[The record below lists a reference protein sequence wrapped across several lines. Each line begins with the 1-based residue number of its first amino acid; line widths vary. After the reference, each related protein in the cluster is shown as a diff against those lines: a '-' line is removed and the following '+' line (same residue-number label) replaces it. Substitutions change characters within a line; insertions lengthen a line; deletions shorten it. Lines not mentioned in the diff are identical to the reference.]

1 MRFSALFRLP
11 ALAACL
17 ALGWPLSPG
26 LAQAQTSPPGRG
38 GAEAETSEPLGIE
51 EIVVTAR
58 KREESLQ
65 DVPISISAFPGS
77 ELETYQVDNIVD
89 LETLVPNVTLTES
102 GGLTT
107 GSLLVFIRG
116 IGSDPGFAQG
126 VGIYTDD
133 VYLNLQ
139 AGALLEVLDVERIEV
154 LKGPQGHLYGRNT
167 LGGAIRYITRKPGDE
182 LRVRFDGGFG
192 RFTEWFARG
201 SISGPISQTLGGSLS
216 LLYRQRD
223 PIQKNTFT
231 ATEEGEFW
239 GADIGAYRASL
250 QWAPSEAVR
259 FSLGANITSD
269 GSEPRVGKRVGVN
282 AAQLAQIEN
291 PFSRGASALVP
302 NAAPI
307 PTANDVRP
315 FGESDHP
322 DRISTEFTAATG
334 AGGVPGSLVTG
345 KSLDDYEINTQAFS
359 LTAEFDLGPRWTLK
373 SVSALRSIDDFQ
385 VFAFDGTTQTFINT
399 IQDRETSDFSQELQL
414 NYSGDSI
421 SLVTGI
427 YYLDG
432 GLDRGPVAGDIT
444 PRLLSVTRR
453 ETRTT
458 RQDDGIESL
467 AGYVN
472 LDWRISESWELALG
486 GRFTRDEVTFTKR
499 SRSTDYSFP
508 LWLHPQFA
516 GVPVHLSPGQGGTL
530 LENLIGGVR
539 LGAESGIR
547 TATLSMLPDG
557 TPQAQQDAAV
567 MAALQAQA
575 AVINQQVSG
584 VLAVLAPGATLN
596 ADGSINTDNIDLLN
610 VYKAA
615 LVNPG
620 PNGML
625 AQQVVAA
632 RTQTLML
639 GATGPMPTGT
649 ARTPCPLLPRMVP
662 GPGGTMVP
670 NPLFGSEACPA
681 TAPGVNP
688 LATTSVTVLDHQD
701 NLETYNNFSPSIRLS
716 WHLGDD
722 TMLYAGFATGY
733 KQGGFNDAQ
742 VIPSAVLR
750 ADGSVLMHET
760 GVPGT
765 PCAAS
770 SPTRDANGNCPLVQ
784 VPDKFDE
791 ETVAAFTL
799 GAKLTRFG
807 GRLRLNAEGFWNDYT
822 DKQFREVRL
831 DPQTN
836 LLDGGTANVGE
847 MTTYGADVE
856 LLWLPIENLSIGLN
870 IGWLDYDV
878 DKFINPRTNED
889 ETNDTRIGFSP
900 ELTLQGRAAWD
911 IPLSG
916 LGTAQLS
923 TSLAWRDEH
932 YLTSPINI
940 NNPLLKAYTQDAY
953 LTWNAAISFRSR
965 GDRWRIAAEG
975 RNLTN
980 ERAVTHVFDVGP
992 IATGGYTLPR
1002 TWLFTVGYSY

>member
-17 ALGWPLSPG
+17 ALWPLSPG
-26 LAQAQTSPPGRG
+26 TAQAQTSPPGGG
-38 GAEAETSEPLGIE
+38 GAEAAADASGIE

-65 DVPISISAFPGS
+65 DVPIAISAFPGE
-77 ELETYQVDNIVD
+77 ELETFQVDNIVD

-201 SISGPISQTLGGSLS
+201 SISGPISQSLGGSLS

-250 QWAPSEAVR
+250 HWAPSEAVR
-259 FSLGANITSD
+259 FSLGANITTD
-269 GSEPRVGKRVGVN
+269 GSEPRVGKRVGVD
-282 AAQLAQIEN
+282 AAQLAGIAAFN
-291 PFSRGASALVP
+291 YGANSLVQGAGVVESP
-302 NAAPI
+302 
-307 PTANDVRP
+307 NDVLP
-315 FGESDHP
+315 FGISDHP

-334 AGGVPGSLVTG
+334 ITGPGNRVAD

-359 LTAEFDLGPRWTLK
+359 LTAEFDLGPRWLLK
-373 SVSALRSIDDFQ
+373 SVSALRSIDDLQ
-385 VFAFDGTTQTFINT
+385 PFAFDGSTQTFINT

-414 NYSGDSI
+414 NYSGEAI
-421 SLVTGI
+421 SLVAGI

-444 PRLLSVTRR
+444 PRLLATSMR

-458 RQDDGIESL
+458 QQDDGIESL

-472 LDWRISESWELALG
+472 LDWRMSESWELALG

-499 SRSTDYSFP
+499 SRSTDTGYP
-508 LWLHPQFA
+508 LWAHPNFRGLPLHQ
-516 GVPVHLSPGQGGTL
+516 VPGQGGSL
-530 LENLIGGVR
+530 LDNLIGGVR
-539 LGAESGIR
+539 LGVENGIR
-547 TATLSMLPDG
+547 MATLSMLPDG

-575 AVINQQVSG
+575 AVINQRVTG
-584 VLAVLAPGATLN
+584 ALAVLAPGAMLRD
-596 ADGSINTDNIDLLN
+596 DGSIDVSRLDPLN
-610 VYKAA
+610 AYKAA
-615 LVNPG
+615 AVNPG
-620 PNGML
+620 ALTPQGGMTAL
-625 AQQVVAA
+625 QVVAA

-639 GATGPMPTGT
+639 GAMGPMPTGT
-649 ARTPCPLLPRMVP
+649 ARAPCPLLPP
-662 GPGGTMVP
+662 AS
-670 NPLFGSEACPA
+670 PLAGSEACPL

-688 LATTSVTVLDHQD
+688 LVTTTTVFIDNQD
-701 NLETYNNFSPSIRLS
+701 NKKTFNNFSPSLRLS
-716 WHLGDD
+716 WHLGDN

-742 VIPSAVLR
+742 VIASHIETTNP
-750 ADGSVLMHET
+750 DGST
-760 GVPGT
+760 
-765 PCAAS
+765 
-770 SPTRDANGNCPLVQ
+770 TRIPIANE
-784 VPDKFDE
+784 PDEFDE

-822 DKQFREVRL
+822 DKQFREVRI

-836 LLDGGTANVGE
+836 LLDGGTSNVGE
-847 MTTYGADVE
+847 MTTYGADLE
-856 LLWLPIENLSIGLN
+856 LLWLPVENFSIGLN

-878 DKFINPRTNED
+878 DKFINPRTNAD
-889 ETNDTRIGFSP
+889 ETADTRIGFSP

-911 IPLSG
+911 IPLGG

-940 NNPLLKAYTQDAY
+940 NHPLIEAYTQDAY
-953 LTWNAAISFRSR
+953 LTWNAAIALRSR
-965 GDRWRIAAEG
+965 DDRWRIAAEG

>member
-17 ALGWPLSPG
+17 ALWPLSPG
-26 LAQAQTSPPGRG
+26 MAQAQTSPPGGG
-38 GAEAETSEPLGIE
+38 GAEAAAPDASGIE

-65 DVPISISAFPGS
+65 DVPIAISAFPGE

-102 GGLTT
+102 GGLAT

-133 VYLNLQ
+133 VYLNQ
-139 AGALLEVLDVERIEV
+139 QSGALLEVLDVERIEV

-167 LGGAIRYITRKPGDE
+167 LGGAIRYITRKPGDD

-201 SISGPISQTLGGSLS
+201 SVSGPISQSLGGSLS

-223 PIQKNTFT
+223 PIQKNTYT
-231 ATEEGEFW
+231 TTEEGEFW

-250 QWAPSEAVR
+250 HWAPSEAVK
-259 FSLGANITSD
+259 FALSANITSD

-282 AAQLAQIEN
+282 AAQLGGITAFN
-291 PFSRGASALVP
+291 LGAGGLVP
-302 NAAPI
+302 TAVLVPSPNDAL
-307 PTANDVRP
+307 PT
-315 FGESDHP
+315 GISDHP
-322 DRISTEFTAATG
+322 DRISTEFTASAGNYPDTNLPG
-334 AGGVPGSLVTG
+334 AGPTLDNRW
-345 KSLDDYEINTQAFS
+345 SLDDYELDTQSFS
-359 LTAEFDLGPRWTLK
+359 LTAEFDLGPRWFLK
-373 SVSALRSIDDFQ
+373 SVSAYRSIDDFSP
-385 VFAFDGTTQTFINT
+385 FAFDGTTQTFINT

-414 NYSGDSI
+414 NYTGEALS
-421 SLVTGI
+421 VVAGI

-432 GLDRGPVAGDIT
+432 TLERGPVAGDIT
-444 PRLLSVTRR
+444 PRLLATALR
-453 ETRTT
+453 ETRTEQ
-458 RQDDGIESL
+458 QDDGIESL

-472 LDWRISESWELALG
+472 LDWRMSESWELSLG

-499 SRSTDYSFP
+499 SRSTDTNFP
-508 LWLHPQFA
+508 LWAHPNFRGIPLHQ
-516 GVPVHLSPGQGGTL
+516 VPGQGGGSL
-530 LENLIGGVR
+530 LDNLIGGVR
-539 LGAESGIR
+539 LGVENGIR
-547 TATLSMLPDG
+547 TATLNALPDG

-575 AVINQQVSG
+575 ATISQQVNG
-584 VLAVLAPGATLN
+584 VLAVLAPGASLRD
-596 ADGSINTDNIDLLN
+596 DGSIDVSMLDLLN
-610 VYKAA
+610 AYKAA
-615 LVNPG
+615 AVNPG
-620 PNGML
+620 TLTPQGGMTAL
-625 AQQVVAA
+625 QVVAA
-632 RTQTLML
+632 RTQMLML

-649 ARTPCPLLPRMVP
+649 ARAPCPLLPP
-662 GPGGTMVP
+662 SGPLGA
-670 NPLFGSEACPA
+670 SEACPL
-681 TAPGVNP
+681 TAPGVSP
-688 LATTSVTVLDHQD
+688 LTTTSVTVIDNQD
-701 NLETYNNFSPSIRLS
+701 NLETYNNFSPSLRLS
-716 WHLGDD
+716 WHLDD
-722 TMLYAGFATGY
+722 NTMLYAGFATGY
-733 KQGGFNDAQ
+733 KQGGFNDT
-742 VIPSAVLR
+742 VVLPSAVL
-750 ADGSVLMHET
+750 DGNGDVIMHGE
-760 GVPGT
+760 GGPGT
-765 PCAAS
+765 PCAAG
-770 SPTRDANGNCPLVQ
+770 SPNRDTNGNCPLVQ
-784 VPDKFDE
+784 VPDEFDE
-791 ETVAAFTL
+791 ETVASFTL
-799 GAKLTRFG
+799 GAKLIRLG
-807 GRLRLNAEGFWNDYT
+807 GRLRLNAEGFWNDYN
-822 DKQFREVRL
+822 DKQFRDVRL
-831 DPQTN
+831 NPQTN

-847 MTTYGADVE
+847 MTTYGVDLE
-856 LLWLPIENLSIGLN
+856 LLWLPVENFSFGLN

-878 DKFINPRTNED
+878 DSFINPLTNRD
-889 ETNDTRIGFSP
+889 ETSVTSLGFSP

-911 IPLSG
+911 IPLGG

-932 YLTSPINI
+932 YLTSPINTT
-940 NNPLLKAYTQDAY
+940 NPLIEAYTQDGY
-953 LTWNAAISFRSR
+953 LTWNAAIAFRSR